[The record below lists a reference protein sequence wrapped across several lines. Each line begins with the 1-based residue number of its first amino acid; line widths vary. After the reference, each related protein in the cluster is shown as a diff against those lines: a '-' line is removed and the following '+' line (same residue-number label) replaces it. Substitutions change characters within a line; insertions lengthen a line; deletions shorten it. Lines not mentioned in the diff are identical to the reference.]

1 MKLFFSII
9 CISKI
14 AVIYSLLYVA
24 FNFLYFYLYKKITD
38 KFENDNN
45 VYDDDDKEKNK
56 NFYLC
61 LMKSLSNILLIILY
75 FILNKKNEENSNDDN
90 IISKSGG
97 DISNTNLQIQIIVFK
112 EKKSSNINFIIILY
126 IFICSLI
133 DFFIL
138 FYVKQIIT
146 SGFTFFF
153 GFIFFIF
160 INKHTIYIHHYFGLI
175 IILTV
180 GIIKTIIILIKNQNQ
195 KEELIRSLV
204 INSLLGFQIVI
215 EKYLI
220 EIKFVNKIIILTIE
234 GIFEL
239 FFLVVYVFIYYKIL
253 DHKLF
258 SNFYYLY
265 IFILLVDLFVNFSR
279 INSIEYNKNIVSL
292 LFFIFS
298 NYISSRFIK
307 VDDKKSNKSFYFN
320 ILEIINIFGCLI
332 IMELLVLNFCK
343 LNKNIKPQLKK
354 REEFDMQIIN

>member
-1 MKLFFSII
+1 MKLFFSIN
-9 CISKI
+9 CISKV
-14 AVIYSLLYVA
+14 AMIYS
-24 FNFLYFYLYKKITD
+24 FLYIAFDFLYSYLYKLVTEKID
-38 KFENDNN
+38 NNNDN
-45 VYDDDDKEKNK
+45 EIKNK

-75 FILNKKNEENSNDDN
+75 FILNKKNEENSNDNN
-90 IISKSGG
+90 ILSKSGG
-97 DISNTNLQIQIIVFK
+97 DTSNSNLQIQIFVFK
-112 EKKSSNINFIIILY
+112 EKKSCNINFIIIFY

-133 DFFIL
+133 DFLIL
-138 FYVKQIIT
+138 FYVKRTIT

-153 GFIFFIF
+153 GFIFFIY
-160 INKHTIYIHHYFGLI
+160 IYNHAIYIHHYLGLI
-175 IILTV
+175 IIL
-180 GIIKTIIILIKNQNQ
+180 IIAIMRTIILFFKKEIQNE
-195 KEELIRSLV
+195 KEEYIRSLF
-204 INSLLGFQIVI
+204 IYTLLGFQIVI

-239 FFLVVYVFIYYKIL
+239 FFLVVYVFIYYKN
-253 DHKLF
+253 HNYKLF

-298 NYISSRFIK
+298 QFISTHLLKIK
-307 VDDKKSNKSFYFN
+307 DKKIDDKPFYFI

-332 IMELLVLNFCK
+332 LMELLVLNFCK
-343 LNKNIKPQLKK
+343 LNKNIKPQLEK
-354 REEFDMQIIN
+354 REELDMQNIN

>member
-1 MKLFFSII
+1 MKLFFSIY

-14 AVIYSLLYVA
+14 AMIYSFLYVA
-24 FNFLYFYLYKKITD
+24 FNFLYYYLYKKITE
-38 KFENDNN
+38 KIGNN
-45 VYDDDDKEKNK
+45 DDDKEKNK

-75 FILNKKNEENSNDDN
+75 FILNKKNEENSNDDE
-90 IISKSGG
+90 ILSKSW
-97 DISNTNLQIQIIVFK
+97 SENSNLQIQIFAFK
-112 EKKSSNINFIIILY
+112 DKKSCNINFIIIFY

-133 DFFIL
+133 DFLIL
-138 FYVKQIIT
+138 FYVKRTIT

-153 GFIFFIF
+153 GFIFFIY
-160 INKHTIYIHHYFGLI
+160 IYNHAIYIHHYLGLI
-175 IILTV
+175 IIL
-180 GIIKTIIILIKNQNQ
+180 IIAIMRTIILFFKKEIQNE
-195 KEELIRSLV
+195 KEEYIRSL
-204 INSLLGFQIVI
+204 IIYTLLGFQIVI

-239 FFLVVYVFIYYKIL
+239 FFLVVYVFIYYKN
-253 DHKLF
+253 HNYKLF
-258 SNFYYLY
+258 SNFYYIY

-279 INSIEYNKNIVSL
+279 INSIEYNKNIVFL

-298 NYISSRFIK
+298 NYISTHLLKI
-307 VDDKKSNKSFYFN
+307 DDKKIEKKPFYFI

>member
-1 MKLFFSII
+1 M
-9 CISKI
+9 
-14 AVIYSLLYVA
+14 IYSFLYIA

-45 VYDDDDKEKNK
+45 YNDDEVKNK

-75 FILNKKNEENSNDDN
+75 FILNKKNEENSNDDE
-90 IISKSGG
+90 ILSKSW
-97 DISNTNLQIQIIVFK
+97 SENSNLQIQIFAFK
-112 EKKSSNINFIIILY
+112 DKKSRNINFIIILY

-133 DFFIL
+133 DFFIFFL
-138 FYVKQIIT
+138 VKRTIT

-160 INKHTIYIHHYFGLI
+160 INKHTIYLHHYFGLI
-175 IILTV
+175 IILIV
-180 GIIKTIIILIKNQNQ
+180 AIMKTIIILIKNQ
-195 KEELIRSLV
+195 KKKGEYIRSL
-204 INSLLGFQIVI
+204 IIYTLLGFQIVI

-253 DHKLF
+253 DYKLF
-258 SNFYYLY
+258 FNNFYLY
-265 IFILLVDLFVNFSR
+265 IFILLVYLFVNFSR

-298 NYISSRFIK
+298 NYISTHLLKI
-307 VDDKKSNKSFYFN
+307 DDKKIEKKPFYFI

>member
-24 FNFLYFYLYKKITD
+24 FNFLYFYLYKKIT
-38 KFENDNN
+38 KKIGNN
-45 VYDDDDKEKNK
+45 DDDKEKNK

-75 FILNKKNEENSNDDN
+75 YILNKKNEENSNENN

-97 DISNTNLQIQIIVFK
+97 DTSNSNLQIQIFVLK
-112 EKKSSNINFIIILY
+112 EKKSCNINFIIIFY

-133 DFFIL
+133 DFLIL
-138 FYVKQIIT
+138 FYVKRTIT

-153 GFIFFIF
+153 GFIFFIY
-160 INKHTIYIHHYFGLI
+160 IYKHTIYIHHYFGLI

-279 INSIEYNKNIVSL
+279 INSIEYNKNIVFL

-298 NYISSRFIK
+298 NYISTHLLKIK
-307 VDDKKSNKSFYFN
+307 DKKIDDKPFYFI

-332 IMELLVLNFCK
+332 LMELLVLNFCK
-343 LNKNIKPQLKK
+343 LNKNIKPQLIK
-354 REEFDMQIIN
+354 REELDMQIIN

>member
-1 MKLFFSII
+1 MKLFFSIN
-9 CISKI
+9 CISKV
-14 AVIYSLLYVA
+14 AMIYS
-24 FNFLYFYLYKKITD
+24 FLYIAFDFLYSYLYKLVTEKID
-38 KFENDNN
+38 NNNDN
-45 VYDDDDKEKNK
+45 EIKNK

-75 FILNKKNEENSNDDN
+75 FILNKKNEENSNDNN
-90 IISKSGG
+90 ILTKSGG
-97 DISNTNLQIQIIVFK
+97 DTSNSNLQIQIFVFK
-112 EKKSSNINFIIILY
+112 EKKSCNINFIIIFY

-133 DFFIL
+133 DFLIL
-138 FYVKQIIT
+138 FYVKRTIT

-153 GFIFFIF
+153 GFIFFIY
-160 INKHTIYIHHYFGLI
+160 IYKHTIYIHHYFGLI

-180 GIIKTIIILIKNQNQ
+180 GIIKTIIFFINKENQ
-195 KEELIRSLV
+195 KDEYIISLV

-298 NYISSRFIK
+298 QFISTHLLKIK
-307 VDDKKSNKSFYFN
+307 DKKIDKPFYFI

-332 IMELLVLNFCK
+332 MMELLVLNFCK
-343 LNKNIKPQLKK
+343 LNKNIKPQLIK
-354 REEFDMQIIN
+354 REELDMQSIN